1 MFVQQP
7 EGFIKKGRENQVY
20 RLKKALYDLKQA
32 PRAWYS
38 KIEAYFAK
46 EYFDRCPS
54 EHTLFIKRIHGN
66 ILIVSLYVDDIIFTG
81 NSSQMC
87 EDFKKSMQ
95 LEFDMTDLGRMR
107 YFLGIEVIQS
117 VVRIFICQ
125 RRCAREM
132 LARFN
137 MTECNSVRN
146 PIVPGTIL
154 FKDDEGT
161 SVDATKFKQVVGSLM
176 YLTVTRPDLMF
187 GVSLISR
194 YMATPKASHWAATK
208 RILRYV

>member
-1 MFVQQP
+1 
-7 EGFIKKGRENQVY
+7 
-20 RLKKALYDLKQA
+20 
-32 PRAWYS
+32 
-38 KIEAYFAK
+38 
-46 EYFDRCPS
+46 
-54 EHTLFIKRIHGN
+54 
-66 ILIVSLYVDDIIFTG
+66 
-81 NSSQMC
+81 
-87 EDFKKSMQ
+87 MQ

-117 VVRIFICQ
+117 DVGIFICQ
-125 RRCAREM
+125 RRYAREM

-137 MTECNSVRN
+137 MTKCNPVRN
-146 PIVPGTIL
+146 PIVPGTAL
-154 FKDDEGT
+154 SKDDEGT

-208 RILRYV
+208 RILRYVKGTIEHGILYQKGRKDRNHSL